1 MGRKPSGFVS
11 GFGGPSPF
19 WVHMSSSSQLLSCSA
34 LLTLV
39 VACAQ
44 AAPRAAQ
51 PGSTAASSEPAP
63 ALDRGKSGE
72 TLVGGESIAAK
83 PSEGSAPAG
92 QELAFAAGESR
103 EHVATPT
110 AHEQGLMRRM
120 ERDTS
125 SAGERPAL
133 PRVCAENAAPK
144 ADELASSKTPEPC
157 FPPEAFVE
165 RLCKATHPS
174 VALVMFSKASPWKRG
189 YLRGETKAWTTAPG
203 AQANDRLA
211 QDEEV
216 LVLQADASAAAGIQY
231 DAGASFYALRWDGS
245 CVKLTQEEMLQTVP
259 WGKKTPLVPFGYL
272 DDGQQQSLRA
282 DSKIDA
288 AYLAQR
294 KACRAAEREDDTCSQ
309 ATKRLSDLVVAFVR
323 DGRELPDPAHRP

>member
-1 MGRKPSGFVS
+1 
-11 GFGGPSPF
+11 
-19 WVHMSSSSQLLSCSA
+19 MSSRSQLVSCSA
-34 LLTLV
+34 LLTVV

-44 AAPRAAQ
+44 AAPRAAE
-51 PGSTAASSEPAP
+51 PGSTAASHGPPA
-63 ALDRGKSGE
+63 ASNQGASGE
-72 TLVGGESIAAK
+72 TLLGGEKIAA
-83 PSEGSAPAG
+83 PSSEGTAPARE
-92 QELAFAAGESR
+92 ELAFAAGEPK
-103 EHVATPT
+103 EHVGTPT

-120 ERDTS
+120 ERDAPSQT
-125 SAGERPAL
+125 ERAPL
-133 PRVCAENAAPK
+133 PRVCAENADTE
-144 ADELASSKTPEPC
+144 ADELGSSKAAEPC
-157 FPPEAFVE
+157 FPPQAFVE

-272 DDGQQQSLRA
+272 DDGQQRSLRA
-282 DSKIDA
+282 DPKIDA

-294 KACRAAEREDDTCSQ
+294 KACRTAKREDKTCSQ
-309 ATKRLSDLVVAFVR
+309 ATRRLSDLVVAFVR
-323 DGRELPDPAHRP
+323 DGRDLPDPAHRP